1 MNESS
6 FKRTVIVGVFVFL
19 GTIFLVGGILL
30 IGNLRKT
37 FTRTIEL
44 VARFDDI
51 NGLQKGNNIW
61 YSGVKVG
68 TVSDISFYGK
78 SQVEVLMDVET
89 KSSKYIRKDAKAKV
103 SSDGFIGNK
112 ILVIYGGD
120 TRFAQVEDGD
130 TLEVEKTFSSED
142 VINTLQANNR
152 NVLDI
157 TRDIKVITK
166 KLAAGEGTI
175 GKLLHDST
183 MYLNLNA
190 ATSSLQTA
198 SIKAEQILVSLE
210 KFSSNLN
217 NEGTLAHELTTD
229 TVVFGSVKNA
239 MLQLQQM
246 ADTASAIVVNLKQS
260 LGEANSPIGVFLN
273 NETSGTHLKETIKN
287 LESSSEKLDE
297 DLEAVQHSWP
307 FRRFFR
313 KKAKAEKKEEKAT
326 K

>member
-6 FKRTVIVGVFVFL
+6 FKRTVVVGVFVFL
-19 GTIFLVGGILL
+19 GTLFLVGGILL

-68 TVSDISFYGK
+68 TVSDVSFYGK
-78 SQVEVLMDVET
+78 SQVEVLMNVET
-89 KSSKYIRKDAKAKV
+89 KSSEYIRKDAKVKV

-120 TRFAQVEDGD
+120 TRFAQVENGD

-142 VINTLQANNR
+142 VINTLQANNK
-152 NVLDI
+152 NVLEI
-157 TRDIKVITK
+157 TSDVKVITK

-183 MYLNLNA
+183 IYLNITT
-190 ATSSLQTA
+190 ATNSLQAA
-198 SIKAEQILVSLE
+198 SVKAQQILVSLE

-217 NEGTLAHELTTD
+217 NEGTLAHDLTTD
-229 TVVFGSVKNA
+229 TVVFESVRNTV
-239 MLQLQQM
+239 LQLQQM
-246 ADTASAIVVNLKQS
+246 ADTASAMVVNLKQS
-260 LGEANSPIGVFLN
+260 MGDANSPMGVLLHD
-273 NETSGTHLKETIKN
+273 EASGLHLKETIKN

-313 KKAKAEKKEEKAT
+313 KKAKAEKKAEKANE
-326 K
+326 